1 MNSKKTLSFIIMLL
15 TVIVGNAQQQVE
27 KLSLEAFEQKLNQAK
42 RPQILDVR
50 TPQEFSENHLIGAI
64 NLSTTDTA
72 AYAKKIEALRK
83 QEPVFVYSI
92 NNGRS
97 GVVAKQLREKGF
109 SEVYALPGG
118 IAHWIGAGKPLES
131 KAAKGISTEEFQRA
145 VASKNLVLVD
155 VGSKYCGGCKKL
167 APIVDAVGRE
177 QADALDVFKIELY
190 DNRALVSSLE
200 IESVPTLILY
210 KGSKPVWKKSG
221 SITKEEIQEAIA
233 SAASGSS
240 N

>member
-1 MNSKKTLSFIIMLL
+1 MNSKKTLSFILMLL
-15 TVIVGNAQQQVE
+15 IVIVGHAQQQ
-27 KLSLEAFEQKLNQAK
+27 KLSLEAFEQKLNQSA

-50 TPQEFSENHLIGAI
+50 TPQEFSENHLIGAV

-72 AYAKKIEALRK
+72 GYTKKIEALRK

-109 SEVYALPGG
+109 SEVYELPGG
-118 IAHWIGAGKPLES
+118 IAHWIGAGKPIES
-131 KAAKGISTEEFQRA
+131 KAGKGISTEEFQRA

-167 APIVDAVGRE
+167 VPIVDAVGRE

-221 SITKEEIQEAIA
+221 SITKEEIQDAIA
-233 SAASGSS
+233 SAASRSS
-240 N
+240 D